1 MIAAVLVVCAFAL
14 VLAAMVSFVVRS
26 AISTEPADLGDAV
39 EIESWRGIQGLVVL
53 RRLAGGLGWL
63 VTAYG
68 VDRAIVDW
76 VRVDAGDGDIDDARF
91 EFDLLVAEIRGSL

>member
-26 AISTEPADLGDAV
+26 AI
-39 EIESWRGIQGLVVL
+39 
-53 RRLAGGLGWL
+53 LAGGLGWL